1 MITITNKEIYSDS
14 GKFVHRLGT
23 DIYFCRSTKLP
34 GDEISKFEE
43 VDRIPEEAPDRGTYD
58 ERVNNLIR
66 ERYSASQEFSILRQK
81 EIKPQ
86 EYDEYFRYCEECKQR
101 AKQ

>member
-1 MITITNKEIYSDS
+1 MITITEKEIYSDS

-23 DIYFCRSTKLP
+23 DIYFSRSTKLP

-81 EIKPQ
+81 GTKPQ
-86 EYDEYFRYCEECKQR
+86 EYEEYFRYCEECKQR